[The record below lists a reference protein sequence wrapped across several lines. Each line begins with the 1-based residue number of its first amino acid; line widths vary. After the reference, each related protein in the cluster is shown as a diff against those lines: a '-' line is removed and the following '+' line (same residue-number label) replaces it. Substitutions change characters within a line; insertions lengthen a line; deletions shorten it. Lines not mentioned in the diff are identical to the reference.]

1 VLALPENG
9 SRQGSRPAFNWGSVG
24 DPSGVTY
31 TLQIATDDSFNTLL
45 LEKQGLTQSHYALA
59 GGEGLQQT
67 DSNAPYY
74 WRVKAVD
81 GAQNESGWSTPGT
94 LYVRFIP
101 QWAIYIIIVG
111 VSVSI
116 SVLVSRRVFG
126 KKHN

>member
-1 VLALPENG
+1 ME
-9 SRQGSRPAFNWGSVG
+9 

-45 LEKQGLTQSHYALA
+45 LEKQGLTQSHYTLA
-59 GGEGLQQT
+59 GEESLQQT

-81 GAQNESGWSTPGT
+81 GAENESAWSNPQT
-94 LYVRFIP
+94 LYVRFVP
-101 QWAIYIIIVG
+101 QWAIYIIIAG

-116 SVLVSRRVFG
+116 SILISRKVFS
-126 KKHN
+126 KKHI